1 MPAGSGAVCNG
12 SVGVIPPQEESTMKL
27 SIAHIALAPA
37 LLLLALPAAAAP
49 QSHGIHVRAFIDGRS
64 QLVLDGSM
72 ARWEHFDFAAPGRLE
87 CNLGAEIQPTYID
100 GEAWYPEW
108 PDRVDCEN
116 RDCGCSSSLFTRM
129 HQPVPDAEIF
139 PVFEVI
145 QGRGSSALVE
155 LPVAANG
162 YRIVIE
168 FNDNAM
174 GGADWYEVCLTLP
187 DCGVQRYC
195 SATPNSTG
203 EAAYLEIAGSL
214 SIQMNETVLTAMNCP
229 PSTMG
234 IFFCGENKSQLPFA
248 NGMLCIS
255 PAGHGLYSMDPPVLV
270 SRAGQAVKPL
280 DFSVLPVIGRSAD
293 HETWSFQFWFRDPSA
308 GGAGANLSNAL
319 RVTFCP

>member
-27 SIAHIALAPA
+27 SIARIALAPA

-234 IFFCGENKSQLPFA
+234 IFFCGENKSQLPCCA
-248 NGMLCIS
+248 S
-255 PAGHGLYSMDPPVLV
+255 APPATACTAWIPRCW
-270 SRAGQAVKPL
+270 SRAPARP
-280 DFSVLPVIGRSAD
+280 SSRSTSACCPSSAARPTTRPGRS
-293 HETWSFQFWFRDPSA
+293 SSGSA
-308 GGAGANLSNAL
+308 TRARAAPAPTSPTRCA
-319 RVTFCP
+319 